1 MRRGF
6 GIQTFRHFGQDLA
19 SLENKIEGF
28 FAQFF
33 DLRQL
38 RSAERSFSIV
48 VTTDKVAHLLA
59 RWSITIT
66 ETRELG
72 YGNHLA
78 FALIV

>member
-6 GIQTFRHFGQDLA
+6 GIQTFRHFGQDVA

-38 RSAERSFSIV
+38 RSERSFSIQLLPH
-48 VTTDKVAHLLA
+48 KVAAHLLA